1 MTDPTSSRN
10 MYRPTTVEEAAA
22 LLADAGDDGRAL
34 AGGAT
39 LVALM
44 NARLVTPRC
53 LVSLEAIDEL
63 RALTREADG
72 TVRIGAMRRHR
83 ETAFES
89 DLQAGHRVVS
99 HAAAQIANPPV
110 RNMGTI
116 GGSLG
121 FADPAADYPTALVA
135 ADARLELAGS
145 AGRRELPIA
154 DYLMGW
160 YETAL
165 EPGEL
170 ITAVLLPPAENGSIG
185 HYEKLCRVSGDFA
198 LAAIGVVM
206 TRNDDDSVQS
216 VRIAVGGCAGAPV
229 RVEQAEQVLIG
240 SRLDSTSVKR
250 AGELLQAALDP
261 VDDVRGSA
269 QYRIQVVPRLLRRAL
284 DQCAQ
289 VAETNG

>member
-1 MTDPTSSRN
+1 MKTSRA
-10 MYRPTTVEEAAA
+10 MYQPTTVEDAVA
-22 LLADAGDDGRAL
+22 LLAEAGEEGRVL

-53 LVSLEAIDEL
+53 LVSLQAIDEL
-63 RALTREADG
+63 CELSRAADG
-72 TVRIGAMRRHR
+72 SVRIGAMRRHR
-83 ETAFES
+83 QTAFES
-89 DLQAGHRVVS
+89 DLQAGHQVVS
-99 HAAAQIANPPV
+99 KAAAQIANPPV

-135 ADARLELAGS
+135 ANAELELAGP
-145 AGRRELPIA
+145 AGRRRLPIA
-154 DYLMGW
+154 DYLLGW

-165 EPGEL
+165 EPGEI
-170 ITAVLLPPAENGSIG
+170 ITAVLLPAPQPGSVG

-198 LAAIGVVM
+198 LAAIAVVM
-206 TRNDDDSVQS
+206 TKADDGALSA
-216 VRIAVGGCAGAPV
+216 VRVAVGGCGGAPV
-229 RVEQAEQVLIG
+229 RVEEAENVLVAG
-240 SRLDSTSVKR
+240 QLDDASVKR

-261 VDDVRGSA
+261 VDDVRASA

-284 DQCAQ
+284 DRIVDRSTQ
-289 VAETNG
+289 VAGAS